1 MSFMSPPPPGTGTD
15 DDLPPADTARWVPRR
30 KAAVVKAIA
39 DGRISLEEACARW
52 NLSMEEINLWQRAM
66 RQIGVHGL
74 RVTRVQI
81 YRPLFQ
87 HDGEIGNN

>member
-1 MSFMSPPPPGTGTD
+1 MSYMSPPPPGTTPA
-15 DDLPPADTARWVPRR
+15 DDLPPDDTVRWVPRR
-30 KAAVVKAIA
+30 KAAVIRAIA
-39 DGRISLEEACARW
+39 DGRITPEEACTRW
-52 NLSMEEINLWQRAM
+52 RLSMEELKLWQRAM

-87 HDGEIGNN
+87 DDIN